1 MRERWKQWQIFFSWA
16 PKLLQMVTAATK
28 LRHLL
33 LGRQAMTNLNSVLK
47 SRAITLPTKVHL
59 IKVTI
64 FPSSHIRMWELDHK
78 EGWAPKNWCFWT
90 VVLEKTFES
99 PLDCKEIRPV
109 NPEGNQPLIFIGRT
123 AAKAPVLWP
132 PDMKSR
138 LIEKDL
144 DAGKDSRQKEK
155 RATENEMVGWHH
167 RLNGHEFEQAP
178 GDGEGQGSLAC
189 CSPWGRKESD
199 TALQLNKDIQARNPA
214 SQDCRDQT
222 CVPINV
228 VGQNMSFGAPTKL
241 VGSNLDLASYQ
252 LSVTLSKLLH
262 FPEPLFSPP

>member
-1 MRERWKQWQIFFSWA
+1 M
-16 PKLLQMVTAATK
+16 
-28 LRHLL
+28 
-33 LGRQAMTNLNSVLK
+33 
-47 SRAITLPTKVHL
+47 
-59 IKVTI
+59 
-64 FPSSHIRMWELDHK
+64 
-78 EGWAPKNWCFWT
+78 
-90 VVLEKTFES
+90 VLEKTFES

-123 AAKAPVLWP
+123 AAEAPVLWP

-178 GDGEGQGSLAC
+178 GDGEGLGSLAC

-228 VGQNMSFGAPTKL
+228 MGQSMSFGAHTKL
-241 VGSNLDLASYQ
+241 VGSDLDLASYQ

-262 FPEPLFSPP
+262 FPKPLFSPP